1 MKISASIF
9 NCSYLHMKEELDA
22 LVAGGVDMF
31 HIDLM
36 DGHYV
41 PNLCFPVNVIA
52 ELKMAYPQVQ
62 MDVHVMVDNP
72 VSYIERIADTGADY
86 MSFHTDSTNV
96 SRRLISQIREFGMK
110 PGIVVNPSQRVDHI
124 LPLAKYVDM
133 VTMMTVEPGFAGQSF
148 LSDGMERL
156 QELVDL
162 RKECNADF
170 LINVDGGVSTAM
182 CPQCKEIGVD
192 LIIGTVWT
200 IFKQP
205 CGIEEACK
213 KFYRDFG

>member
-9 NCSYLHMKEELDA
+9 NCSYLNMKEELDE

-41 PNLCFPVNVIA
+41 PNLCFPVNIVA
-52 ELKMAYPQVQ
+52 ELKKAYPKVQ
-62 MDVHVMVDNP
+62 MDVHLMVDNP
-72 VSYIERIADTGADY
+72 AFYVKPLADAGSDY

-96 SRRLISQIREFGMK
+96 SRRLISQIREAGMH
-110 PGIVVNPSQRVDHI
+110 PGVVINPSQRVDHI
-124 LPLAKYVDM
+124 MPFAKYVDM

-156 QELVDL
+156 QELADL
-162 RKECNADF
+162 RRECNADF

-182 CPQCKEIGVD
+182 CHQCKEMGVD

-200 IFKQP
+200 IFRQS

-213 KFYRDFG
+213 SFYQNFG